1 MYYAKHIKRLR
12 QVCREVNRQRHAL
25 RLLQE
30 RGVLSVTLTTT
41 AGSLTVLPLEEALNP
56 FFFEYAEALSRQ
68 KKALKQEIRE
78 VRAEWQK
85 AKEAKAED
93 KEFLQSNPARALR
106 GRPTFPTPPAR

>member
-41 AGSLTVLPLEEALNP
+41 AGAMTVLPLEEALSL
-56 FFFEYAEALSRQ
+56 FFFEYSEALSRQ

-78 VRAEWQK
+78 LRTEWQE
-85 AKEAKAED
+85 AKEAKAKD
-93 KEFLQSNPARALR
+93 KAFVESNPARALR
-106 GRPTFPTPPAR
+106 GRVALPTRPA